1 MKAQD
6 AIKWLSNYDPEQEII
21 IAWWDKDT
29 SGYNLTEEQWQTIVD
44 DVDKRE
50 YCWEMATE
58 SIDEAVH
65 ELGYDT
71 EEETN

>member
-29 SGYNLTEEQWQTIVD
+29 SGYDLTDEQWATIVEAVSDNDNLFD
-44 DVDKRE
+44 DVR
-50 YCWEMATE
+50 YV
-58 SIDEAVH
+58 IDETAD
-65 ELGYDT
+65 ENNYKIK
-71 EEETN
+71 EIN

>member
-29 SGYNLTEEQWQTIVD
+29 SGYELTDEQWLTIVEAVSDNDNVFD
-44 DVDKRE
+44 DVS
-50 YCWEMATE
+50 YV
-58 SIDEAVH
+58 IDEVAD
-65 ELGYDT
+65 ENNYKQK
-71 EEETN
+71 EIQ

>member
-1 MKAQD
+1 MKVQD

-50 YCWEMATE
+50 HCWEMVTE